1 MINPIKAIKNFF
13 GKGVEMNTNQTYW
26 YRDEIQK
33 IKYKDRINRVE
44 SIDEYLRREHKVL
57 QIPSFEYKEHTF
69 EPTRLVLQT
78 LKSII
83 KFHSSYI
90 CGSPVSITGDKEFV
104 SLLNTIYKKGGYTKT
119 DLEVA
124 KDLITYG
131 DSFEYVYLDGDGKIR
146 SKIIRNKDSYPIY
159 DSYGN
164 YTQFVE
170 YWKDEDTR
178 KEHYIVYYPDKVEIY
193 EDGTLTDTKNNLT
206 GLPIWYSAMDK
217 SKYDKFGDPFPLD
230 LMGIMDT
237 IEALLSKLD
246 TAVNTLSL
254 SPLGVVS
261 GQRMDSSIPTNIV
274 GAVMNLEDGATFNWA
289 NAQMDRESIKL
300 ELDYVI
306 QQFYAIACVP
316 ASIMGQSNVANV
328 SETSITMLYQQC
340 DNFARQYIASMK
352 EGFEQRLAYIR
363 KLMEYNG
370 QTVADEVYDSVNFS
384 FNVAR
389 PVDNASDMK
398 NMQIQYNCGAI
409 SKQTI
414 IDRSPYTTDTALELK
429 RIEDETNAKVEQVE
443 KMESDPVVNTKIEKI
458 ELDERVD

>member
-13 GKGVEMNTNQTYW
+13 GKGVEMNTDRTYW

-164 YTQFVE
+164 YTHFVE
-170 YWKDEDTR
+170 YWKDDDTR
-178 KEHYIVYYPDKVEIY
+178 REHYIVYYPDKVEIY
-193 EDGTLTDTKNNLT
+193 EDGH
-206 GLPIWYSAMDK
+206 
-217 SKYDKFGDPFPLD
+217 
-230 LMGIMDT
+230 
-237 IEALLSKLD
+237 
-246 TAVNTLSL
+246 
-254 SPLGVVS
+254 
-261 GQRMDSSIPTNIV
+261 
-274 GAVMNLEDGATFNWA
+274 
-289 NAQMDRESIKL
+289 
-300 ELDYVI
+300 
-306 QQFYAIACVP
+306 
-316 ASIMGQSNVANV
+316 
-328 SETSITMLYQQC
+328 
-340 DNFARQYIASMK
+340 
-352 EGFEQRLAYIR
+352 
-363 KLMEYNG
+363 
-370 QTVADEVYDSVNFS
+370 
-384 FNVAR
+384 
-389 PVDNASDMK
+389 
-398 NMQIQYNCGAI
+398 
-409 SKQTI
+409 
-414 IDRSPYTTDTALELK
+414 
-429 RIEDETNAKVEQVE
+429 
-443 KMESDPVVNTKIEKI
+443 
-458 ELDERVD
+458 